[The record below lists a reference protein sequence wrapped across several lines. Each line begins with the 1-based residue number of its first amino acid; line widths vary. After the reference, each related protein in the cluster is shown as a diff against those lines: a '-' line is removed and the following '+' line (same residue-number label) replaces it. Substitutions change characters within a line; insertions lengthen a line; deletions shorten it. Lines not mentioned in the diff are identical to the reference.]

1 MLTLYCLPGRLF
13 ANISYFFPG
22 SRRAELTATAR
33 RRESSF
39 AHFILATPFWIV
51 VGLFSWAYISSALQT
66 IASPFPTH
74 SSSSSTAQPQAAPDL
89 SVDDAAGESSA
100 SARVRDRFEGL
111 PAVPAGAS
119 DKPQMP
125 VFAPRHEVVQAIP
138 EAPTEKYVVC
148 SATITDHC
156 VEK

>member
-39 AHFILATPFWIV
+39 AHFILATPFWIL
-51 VGLFSWAYISSALQT
+51 VGLFGWAYISSAIQN
-66 IASPFPTH
+66 ISQPFASR
-74 SSSSSTAQPQAAPDL
+74 SVGVSEAKPQAAPDVV
-89 SVDDAAGESSA
+89 VDDAASESFA
-100 SARVRDRFEGL
+100 SARKQDRFDGR
-111 PAVPAGAS
+111 PAVPVGVS

-125 VFAPRHEVVQAIP
+125 IFAPRHEIVQAIP
-138 EAPTEKYVVC
+138 DAPSEKYLVC